1 MYTLVELGVIMK
13 KYYGEQL
20 NPKNEFRSQYENSL
34 TAFVDEKL
42 VRAEK
47 NRREYMTPFAYK
59 QNPQAFYQEF
69 VKQMGFPL
77 NTPLQAP
84 KLISKTLWTTD
95 GNVNV
100 YRVQLQLLG
109 SIKFYGL
116 YFEQTFDKEQAP
128 FIIACHGKEGTPE
141 LCSSIYMDSSNYNH
155 MVRRATDRGAN
166 VFVPQTLTWS
176 ENFYEEPYDRLS
188 LDSKL
193 RQLGGSITA
202 LEVACLS
209 CSITYFIENENVNAD
224 KIGALGLSYGGMFTT
239 YLTAFDKRVK
249 GAFACSWFNSTNVLS
264 RFPDWCH
271 FNGANT
277 FGVGEISA
285 LICPRPF
292 AVAMGDKDQIFDS
305 KLTLKEGERVKE
317 FYREFGL
324 DKNFLCYEFDGYH
337 EFDKGDTGL
346 DFLFKHIG

>member
-1 MYTLVELGVIMK
+1 MS

-20 NPKNEFRSQYENSL
+20 NPKNKFRSQYENSL

-42 VRAEK
+42 DCAQK

-77 NTPLQAP
+77 NTPLPQP
-84 KLISKTLWTTD
+84 KLISKTLWTRD

-176 ENFYEEPYDRLS
+176 ENFYEEPYDRVS

-193 RQLGGSITA
+193 RQLG
-202 LEVACLS
+202 E
-209 CSITYFIENENVNAD
+209 
-224 KIGALGLSYGGMFTT
+224 IGRAH
-239 YLTAFDKRVK
+239 V
-249 GAFACSWFNSTNVLS
+249 
-264 RFPDWCH
+264 
-271 FNGANT
+271 
-277 FGVGEISA
+277 
-285 LICPRPF
+285 
-292 AVAMGDKDQIFDS
+292 
-305 KLTLKEGERVKE
+305 
-317 FYREFGL
+317 
-324 DKNFLCYEFDGYH
+324 
-337 EFDKGDTGL
+337 
-346 DFLFKHIG
+346 